1 LNQRFALWP
10 FAVLSASYFA
20 HIGFF
25 NPYLPLWLQDQGLGL
40 LAISLMTSMQ
50 SATRLFAPLAWGWLS
65 DHTGDR
71 VRLLRWCAMAAL
83 GISAGLWLDLGAVG
97 VAVVLF
103 LMFTH
108 TSAMMPMSEAALAQ
122 SVSSQSGA
130 FDARRYG
137 RVRLWGSLGFLVTV
151 MAAGAWFQDHGMAS
165 FPVWTVATLLA
176 VTASTWVLPSQRE
189 QPHEA
194 HAHPSLWPVLRQPV
208 LLWFFGALFLHVLSH
223 VFIYAFFSLYID
235 ALGYGKSV
243 IGLLWAFSVVVEI
256 GFFYTQSRWL
266 PLLRPASWL
275 VLASALMT
283 LRMAATAGAGHWLW
297 ALFAVQALHAITFA
311 AHHSVCIEVL
321 SRHFPARLRGRG
333 QALYSVLGYGVS
345 GVTGGFVGGLVS
357 SHWGLTSVFWIG
369 SAVALL
375 ATLAAIQVR
384 RLAPPASGVTRL
396 KPEGR

>member
-1 LNQRFALWP
+1 LIQRFALWP
-10 FAVLSASYFA
+10 FAALSASYFA

-40 LAISLMTSMQ
+40 LAISFMTSMQ
-50 SATRLFAPLAWGWLS
+50 SATRLFAPFAWGWLS
-65 DHTGDR
+65 DHTGER
-71 VRLLRWCAMAAL
+71 VRLLRWCAAVAL
-83 GISAGLWLDLGAVG
+83 LVSGGLWLDLGPWG
-97 VAVVLF
+97 VAAALF

-122 SVSSQSGA
+122 SVSSQSGG
-130 FDARRYG
+130 FDVRRYG
-137 RVRLWGSLGFLVTV
+137 RVRLWGSLGFLLTV
-151 MAAGAWFQDHGMAS
+151 MAAGAWFQDQGMGS
-165 FPVWTVATLLA
+165 FPVWTVVTLVA
-176 VTASTWVLPSQRE
+176 VAASTWVLPSHRE
-189 QPHEA
+189 LPQADQA
-194 HAHPSLWPVLRQPV
+194 HSPLWPVLRQPL

-256 GFFYTQSRWL
+256 AFFYTQARWL
-266 PLLRPASWL
+266 PLLRPAGWL

-283 LRMAATAGAGHWLW
+283 LRM
-297 ALFAVQALHAITFA
+297 AITFA

-357 SHWGLTSVFWIG
+357 SRWGLEPVFWIG
-369 SAVALL
+369 CGVALL
-375 ATLAAIQVR
+375 ATLAATRVR
-384 RLAPPASGVTRL
+384 SLAQAARGTPRLTPGER
-396 KPEGR
+396 